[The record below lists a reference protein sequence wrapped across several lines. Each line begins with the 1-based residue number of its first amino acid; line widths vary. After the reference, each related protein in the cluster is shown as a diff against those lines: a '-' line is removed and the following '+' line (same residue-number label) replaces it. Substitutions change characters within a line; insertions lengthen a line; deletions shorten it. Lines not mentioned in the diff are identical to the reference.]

1 MKKKIYGYLTG
12 GLGNQLFQYCA
23 YKNIAIKN
31 NAILIV
37 DPISGFLTDF
47 LYKRKFLLYK
57 LKFKATKVESNFIIF
72 FILRILKKFFF
83 RKFIYSFHFFDFI
96 NEFFDFKKYNPIITN
111 INFKKKLFIMGQF
124 QSEKYFLLNKS
135 FILKEVCPPKP
146 KKKIFLE
153 TKRVI
158 ALNNSSVAVCIRSFE
173 DTPIKLRNRLGGVEN
188 IHFYNN
194 SLKIILK
201 KISNPSFYFF
211 SNNISNI
218 KNFFHKSSDFSKYP
232 IKFITPQTGFIGD
245 FENLWLLSNFKNLII
260 SNSTYYWWGAYF
272 STQRFPENIVV
283 TSSKFPNKDTNLKKW
298 LSVY

>member
-31 NAILIV
+31 NAILIL

-153 TKRVI
+153 TKKVI

-173 DTPIKLRNRLGGVEN
+173 DTPIKLHNRLGGVEN

-298 LSVY
+298 LLVY